1 MDRFLS
7 EVETRT
13 KRIARHPRKQ
23 TDGSEIYRW
32 RIPVPRV
39 RAAVREGYSFF
50 SETDRRVVEVWDFI
64 WRNTNCY
71 EVMSQALYYYQSRSL
86 SRTELIKIKRWIQ
99 RCDCWEHSDDLSK
112 IYAQVVEEQPDL
124 MLPTLR
130 NWNRSGNRWKRR
142 QSLVG
147 LIEYASKRRRFRPF
161 DELISFVEPL
171 LSDDEYYV
179 QKAVGWT
186 LREIGNAYPGDT
198 ERFLKDHVVAIHPLA
213 WSAATQK
220 LNKESKAKLNDVRRS
235 SRARSG

>member
-1 MDRFLS
+1 MDRFLR

-13 KRIARHPRKQ
+13 AGLARRPRTK
-23 TDGSEIYRW
+23 TDGSETYRW
-32 RIPVPRV
+32 RIPVPRL

-50 SETDRRVVEVWDFI
+50 GGTDKRVAEVWNFI

-71 EVMSQALYYYQSRSL
+71 EVMSQALYYYQSKSL
-86 SRTELIKIKRWIQ
+86 SPTELTSIKKWIQ

-112 IYAQVVEEQPDL
+112 IYAQVVEEQPQR
-124 MLPTLR
+124 MLPTLHK
-130 NWNRSGNRWKRR
+130 WNKSRNRWKRR
-142 QSLVG
+142 HSLVS

-161 DELISFVEPL
+161 VELISFVEPL

-186 LREIGNAYPGDT
+186 LREIGNAYPRDT
-198 ERFLKDHVVAIHPLA
+198 ERFLKEHAVAIHPLA

-220 LNKESKAKLNDVRRS
+220 LNKDLKAKLNDLRRS
-235 SRARSG
+235 NRAES